1 MNPSPQGES
10 ALQMLRRAASRPFPI
25 GISSVDNVISSLGQS
40 GLLGGQVLEIYGRS
54 GSAKTEILYHTVL
67 RCALPSSYLSVN
79 LSGHQSIAIVID
91 LDFRFNIIRFVQL
104 LEQRVHQLLFDQR
117 SPSGDSV
124 PHDPVA
130 FFASPA
136 FQQLQEAVLERVI
149 VITCPTLCQFLVA
162 LKEVEQICLSHS
174 MTTAAPSLA
183 PTVKLLCIDS
193 ISSFYF
199 QLRAEGRLSLYDSV
213 SAQLKT
219 VLDRFKLVLVCT
231 KQVLFQGQVT
241 DMQTSLQHKEYL
253 GKRWSQLVTFRLAVR
268 CNLSGKGSG
277 DEKDISAHDNS
288 SSSSS
293 GTHPSSETR
302 DARRILEDGRTW
314 SGKLTVVGQ
323 NKTTLFRFTVGS
335 SGVREL
341 L

>member
-1 MNPSPQGES
+1 MHPSRES
-10 ALQMLRRAASRPFPI
+10 ALQLLRRASSRPLST
-25 GISSVDNVISSLGQS
+25 GISSVDSVVSSLGQS
-40 GLLGGQVLEIYGRS
+40 GLQGGQVLEIYGRS

-67 RCALPSSYLSVN
+67 NCALPSSYLSVS
-79 LSGHQSIAIVID
+79 LPGHQSIAIIID

-117 SPSGDSV
+117 SV
-124 PHDPVA
+124 DPILRDPAA
-130 FFASPA
+130 FLASPG

-149 VITCPTLCQFLVA
+149 VITCPAICHFFVA
-162 LKEVEQICLSHS
+162 LKEVEKICLSYS
-174 MTTAAPSLA
+174 TTSAAPLSD
-183 PTVKLLCIDS
+183 PTVRLLCIDN
-193 ISSFYF
+193 ISAFYF
-199 QLRAEGRLSLYDSV
+199 QLRAEGRLSLYDLV
-213 SAQLKT
+213 SAQLRA
-219 VLDRFKLVLVCT
+219 VLDRCKLVLICT